1 MRGGDDDKPVEI
13 KLALA
18 ETSLS
23 ISADELEPTDIAV
36 TASGGEWT
44 VTSNVNWLSAENVD
58 NKTLR
63 VSYDKNNKAEPRE
76 GIITASIGEVS
87 GTINVTQEGVKLEL
101 DKSSLSI
108 PADALAPTDIA
119 VTASGGE
126 WTVTS
131 NVNWLSAEN
140 VDNKTLR
147 VSANANMTADSRKGS
162 VTVSLGEVKKSLN
175 VTQAGA
181 PEDNTEQNTANT
193 APTIADQTFSVPEDA
208 NNGTAV
214 GTVLASDAET
224 NNLMFSITQGNTGDV
239 FAIVEGTGAITVAA
253 TLDFEITQSYT
264 LKVSVSDGSLSAT
277 ADITVNVTDV

>member
-1 MRGGDDDKPVEI
+1 
-13 KLALA
+13 
-18 ETSLS
+18 
-23 ISADELEPTDIAV
+23 
-36 TASGGEWT
+36 
-44 VTSNVNWLSAENVD
+44 
-58 NKTLR
+58 
-63 VSYDKNNKAEPRE
+63 
-76 GIITASIGEVS
+76 
-87 GTINVTQEGVKLEL
+87 
-101 DKSSLSI
+101 LSI

-147 VSANANMTADSRKGS
+147 VSANANTDADSRTGS

-193 APTIADQTFSVPEDA
+193 APVIADQTFSVPEDA

-214 GTVLASDAET
+214 GTV
-224 NNLMFSITQGNTGDV
+224 Q
-239 FAIVEGTGAITVAA
+239 
-253 TLDFEITQSYT
+253 
-264 LKVSVSDGSLSAT
+264 
-277 ADITVNVTDV
+277 